1 MNLSPT
7 LVPPRKSLLGAL
19 LVVAMVALAIG
30 WTAGTVAASS
40 GTPAPSAAPLATDLG
55 AIDHGAPGIGIT
67 TTMAQT
73 GAGTTS
79 AGTTSSGTAGS
90 VAYPVPGYNSL
101 GVAPQGTILA
111 EGTGTS
117 AMKADGSDKAAALKT
132 ATNAALADAHAQAL
146 AAATSMG
153 VQLNEIYSL
162 SIASNA
168 NYTYPIPA
176 CVYAPSV
183 PGSNG
188 ATSSAG
194 TTLASPPTICPQVEA
209 SGATSAQMVVTVIV
223 AYKYS

>member
-1 MNLSPT
+1 MNLGPK
-7 LVPPRKSLLGAL
+7 LVPPRKSLLAAL
-19 LVVAMVALAIG
+19 LVVAMAALAIG

-40 GTPAPSAAPLATDLG
+40 GPRAASTTPVATSQG

-67 TTMAQT
+67 TTTPQT

-79 AGTTSSGTAGS
+79 SGAAGPA
-90 VAYPVPGYNSL
+90 AYPVPGYNSL

-111 EGTGTS
+111 EGTGTA

-146 AAATSMG
+146 AAAASMG
-153 VQLNEIYSL
+153 VQLHEIYSL
-162 SIASNA
+162 SIASNP
-168 NYTYPIPA
+168 NYIYPTPD
-176 CVYAPSV
+176 CVYSPPV

-188 ATSSAG
+188 ATGSAG
-194 TTLASPPTICPQVEA
+194 TTLASPPAICPQVQA

>member
-40 GTPAPSAAPLATDLG
+40 GTQAPSAAPLATDLG
-55 AIDHGAPGIGIT
+55 AIDHGTPGIGIT

-79 AGTTSSGTAGS
+79 SGTAGS
-90 VAYPVPGYNSL
+90 VAYPVPAYNSL

-111 EGTGTS
+111 EGAGTS